1 MENKREDMFS
11 NILENA
17 KKSKLY
23 KNKLLDVGDVK
34 GLSDLN
40 KLPITTKEELR
51 DVSPYGNLIV
61 DIKEVIQYH
70 ETSGTTGKS
79 ISTWLTKND
88 YDVWCEEM
96 KRGGLEFRE
105 TDIVAIRYP
114 YALSFPAH
122 ILQAIVK
129 EKKVVAVPIDSR
141 GVVTPHTRVINLLLD
156 LHITIIACMP
166 LELLMLAE
174 TAKQMGYD
182 PKKDFPDIRAFYTAG
197 ELLTRERKKQIEK
210 IWGKPIYDHYG
221 LTECGMIAAG
231 CEKGKLHI
239 DTNNFYVEIL
249 NPQTKQPVKDGE
261 IGIITITNLTLEAMP
276 LIRYYTEDLGRKISN
291 HNCICGNKNEI
302 IEHYGRYQDA
312 IVCDGKL
319 ITMAQL
325 QNSLIEILG
334 TTITPYWIIIKNAK
348 RLIIKV
354 ETELNGEEI
363 EKYSELLSE
372 LLSINCLLK
381 ACPIGSLFDRKKLLS
396 SQISIKPKYMVNY
409 SQNTKYYSTFDELLK
424 GFGTF

>member
-129 EKKVVAVPIDSR
+129 EKKAVAYNGI
-141 GVVTPHTRVINLLLD
+141 VI
-156 LHITIIACMP
+156 
-166 LELLMLAE
+166 
-174 TAKQMGYD
+174 
-182 PKKDFPDIRAFYTAG
+182 
-197 ELLTRERKKQIEK
+197 
-210 IWGKPIYDHYG
+210 
-221 LTECGMIAAG
+221 
-231 CEKGKLHI
+231 
-239 DTNNFYVEIL
+239 
-249 NPQTKQPVKDGE
+249 
-261 IGIITITNLTLEAMP
+261 
-276 LIRYYTEDLGRKISN
+276 
-291 HNCICGNKNEI
+291 
-302 IEHYGRYQDA
+302 
-312 IVCDGKL
+312 
-319 ITMAQL
+319 
-325 QNSLIEILG
+325 
-334 TTITPYWIIIKNAK
+334 
-348 RLIIKV
+348 
-354 ETELNGEEI
+354 
-363 EKYSELLSE
+363 
-372 LLSINCLLK
+372 
-381 ACPIGSLFDRKKLLS
+381 
-396 SQISIKPKYMVNY
+396 
-409 SQNTKYYSTFDELLK
+409 
-424 GFGTF
+424 